1 MSFFGGLLGNA
12 EKPAG
17 ATDSNFF
24 SNLLDKIKIRPLT
37 EDETRK
43 LTYLASTTGRI
54 VAMFPVVDKIGIA
67 IAGIAKMKIDIDALK
82 NINENVLKPIEQL
95 KKTLLFFIKMNEITK
110 TIVETAR
117 QKLIEDLEKSKKGV
131 IDDVKDLEQERG
143 VLNKEKKIIEGVASD
158 KTSPDMVELMNL
170 TVNEDAEDIKHQE
183 KDIKEETEKVAE
195 DAEKKRKSLEE
206 LINMMEKLSIN
217 RETIEDIQKNLDKI
231 VAILTD
237 KSILT
242 KLTIFARDKI
252 NDIDVIMKS
261 IENKLHALSFNYTSF
276 TLFMTSN
283 LGKID
288 ETLPSEFFN
297 KLFETQEFKDFA
309 SSSNDMKQTPTDS
322 SSSLG
327 AEALKTTLEMGL
339 TRGGRRSKRR
349 KSRGKKRTK
358 RRHSRKTK

>member
-117 QKLIEDLEKSKKGV
+117 QKLIEDLEKSKKVV
-131 IDDVKDLEQERG
+131 IDDVKDLVKDQGE
-143 VLNKEKKIIEGVASD
+143 LNKEKDIINKIGTG
-158 KTSPDMVELMNL
+158 TSPDMVELMNL
-170 TVNEDAEDIKHQE
+170 NVIEGVEDIKDKE

-309 SSSNDMKQTPTDS
+309 SSSNDMKHTPTDS